1 MPRTAVWKTIA
12 STLDAEISAGHYSPG
27 DRLPT
32 EAALATRFDVNRHT
46 VRRALADLVERG
58 LIHTR
63 RGSGAFVT
71 ATSTDYPLSRRP
83 RFHRSIT
90 DAGRTPSRK
99 VLTLET
105 RAADA
110 REAEALD
117 VPAGTRVH
125 VYEGLSFVDG
135 APIAVARSV
144 FPAERV
150 PGFLDRMAGQP
161 SITAA
166 LNGEGIADYTRAST
180 RITAK
185 LATATQALL
194 LAIREG
200 DPILRSIAINV
211 EPDGRPIEY
220 GHAWFA
226 GDRLSLTLTDE
237 AP

>member
-1 MPRTAVWKTIA
+1 MARTPVWKTIA
-12 STLDAEISAGHYSPG
+12 SALDAEIAAGHYRPG

-32 EAALATRFDVNRHT
+32 EAALSARFDVNRHT

-58 LIHTR
+58 MVHTR

-71 ATSTDYPLSRRP
+71 ARSTDYPLSRRP

-90 DAGRTPSRK
+90 DAGRAPSRR
-99 VLTLET
+99 VLSLES

-110 REAEALD
+110 REAEALQIPTGAPVHIYEALSFIDD
-117 VPAGTRVH
+117 VPTAI
-125 VYEGLSFVDG
+125 S
-135 APIAVARSV
+135 RSV
-144 FPAERV
+144 FPAGRL
-150 PGFLDRMAGQP
+150 PGLLDRLAEQP
-161 SITAA
+161 SITHA
-166 LNGEGIADYTRAST
+166 LAGEGVSDYTRAST

-211 EPDGRPIEY
+211 APDGTPVEY

-226 GDRLSLTLTDE
+226 GDRLTLTLHGDD
-237 AP
+237 A